1 MREFTTAAK
10 EPVEDEVIVFTVKRN
25 PVADP
30 DYVPEVK
37 ELQAYRPSDGQ
48 LAVLMAS
55 FGKGSDEVESV
66 AGPLNFFD
74 SILDDDGRR
83 YIMDRMLDPKD
94 PFGPGECAQIMEGL
108 IEEWSGR
115 PTQPPSGSTPSQPN
129 GGQNSTPTT
138 QPSISSGS
146 LLTGS

>member
-10 EPVEDEVIVFTVKRN
+10 APIEDEVIVFKVRRN
-25 PVADP
+25 PEADP
-30 DYVPEVK
+30 DYVPDVT
-37 ELQAYRPSDGQ
+37 ELKAYRPGDGQ

-55 FGKGSDEVESV
+55 FGKASDEIESI

-74 SILDDDGRR
+74 SILDEAGRR
-83 YIMDRMLDPKD
+83 YILDRMLDPKD
-94 PFGPGECAQIMEGL
+94 PFGPEDCEQIMEGL

-115 PTQPPSGSTPSQPN
+115 PTQPPSGSTSSQPN

-138 QPSISSGS
+138 PQSTSSGS

>member
-10 EPVEDEVIVFTVKRN
+10 EPIEDEVIVFTVRRN
-25 PVADP
+25 PSADP
-30 DYVPEVK
+30 EYVPEIK
-37 ELQAYRPSDGQ
+37 ELKAFRPSDGQ

-55 FGKGSDEVESV
+55 FGKGSDEVETV

-83 YIMDRMLDPKD
+83 YILDRMLDPKD
-94 PFGPGECAQIMEGL
+94 PFGPGECSQIMEGL

-115 PTQPPSGSTPSQPN
+115 PTQPPSGSTSSQPN
-129 GGQNSTPTT
+129 GGQNSTLTT
-138 QPSISSGS
+138 QQSTSSGS